1 MSLENFQKRRA
12 LVVGVL
18 ICIPLLLLIARL
30 YHIQIVSSAELR
42 QKAQKQYMMTVRD
55 LAPRGDI
62 VCMDGNSRV
71 TLATSEM
78 RKTLSV
84 NPRQIVNDREELAG
98 ALADILGMDRDEIL
112 DKLNDVTTSDGK
124 PNYYV
129 RLKRHLTSEEA
140 DKIEKLDI
148 PGLTLKDEPR
158 RVYVSQARILG
169 NIIGLVGYDDENIQN
184 RGLEGLELFY
194 DDIMHGES
202 GRRDIPVDALGNQM
216 NIEGYKEIPAK
227 KGCNLLLTIN
237 PRIQRI
243 VEEELGAAYEQWKPT
258 SATAIV
264 MDPYSGDIL
273 AMVNF
278 PDFDPNNPTA
288 SSADARRNRAI
299 TDCYEPGS
307 TFKPLV
313 GCGWLEE
320 GLGNFQTTFK
330 CFGPVNGRPI
340 GDHVSGW
347 LTFVEV
353 IVRSS
358 NRGAAWFGV
367 MLDQAGMKLRP
378 WVLKFGFGRPTGI
391 DLPGEVGG
399 MVTSSENWTK
409 FSTASVPFGQEIAVT
424 PLQLVR
430 GFCTIPNGGYLV
442 RPRIVKA
449 ILDDNGNVIHDI
461 EAVRNER
468 NLSDE
473 ALNKIK
479 RIITPEQPPRIIS
492 EETAK
497 KMQTILPL
505 VVSDPTGTAY
515 RSRLKEY
522 AMAGKTGTAQ
532 KMAGGAMSHSLHVG
546 YFVGYAP
553 VSAPKII
560 VIVVMNEPKGGY
572 YGGTV
577 SAPTVS
583 KIILRSLRAMGVP
596 GEAPVED
603 SDAAQRHPG

>member
-12 LVVGVL
+12 VAVGVF

-42 QKAQKQYMMTVRD
+42 KKAEKQYIMTVRD

-62 VCMDGNSRV
+62 FCMDGNSRAM
-71 TLATSEM
+71 LATSEV

-84 NPRQIVNDREELAG
+84 NPRQIVNDRDELADT
-98 ALADILGMDRDEIL
+98 LSSILGIDKDQIL
-112 DKLNDVTTSDGK
+112 DKLDDVTTPDGK

-129 RLKRHLTSEEA
+129 RLKRNLATEEA

-148 PGLTLKDEPR
+148 PGLSLKDEPR
-158 RVYVSQARILG
+158 RVYVSRAKILG

-184 RGLEGLELFY
+184 KGLEGLELFY
-194 DDIMHGES
+194 DDILHGES
-202 GRRDIPVDALGNQM
+202 GRREIPVDALGNRL

-227 KGCNLLLTIN
+227 QGCNLLLTLN
-237 PRIQRI
+237 PKIQQI
-243 VEEELGAAYEQWKPT
+243 VEEELRAAYEQWKPT

-264 MDPYSGDIL
+264 MDPYTGDIL

-278 PDFDPNNPTA
+278 PDFDPNNPGA
-288 SSADARRNRAI
+288 SPADARRNRAI

-307 TFKPLV
+307 TFKPVV
-313 GCGWLEE
+313 GCALLEE
-320 GLGNFQTTFK
+320 GLANFQTTFK
-330 CFGPVNGRPI
+330 CFGPVNGRTI

-367 MLDQAGMKLRP
+367 LLDQAGMKLRP

-399 MVTSSENWTK
+399 MVTSAENWTR

-424 PLQLVR
+424 PLQLIR
-430 GFCTIPNGGYLV
+430 AFCTIPNGGYLV

-449 ILDDNGNVIHDI
+449 IVDNDGKVIRDV
-461 EAVRNER
+461 EAVKQKR
-468 NLSDE
+468 NLSQE
-473 ALNKIK
+473 AINKIT
-479 RIITPEQPPRIIS
+479 RIIAPEQPTRIIS

-497 KMQTILPL
+497 KMQTVLPL
-505 VVSDPTGTAY
+505 VVSDPSGTGY

-532 KMAGGAMSHSLHVG
+532 KMAGGAMSHSLFVG

-553 VSAPKII
+553 VSHPKI
-560 VIVVMNEPKGGY
+560 VVLVAMNEPKGAY

-596 GEAPVED
+596 EDAPAD
-603 SDAAQRHPG
+603 NSDAAQRRQR